1 MDVRFLNSPW
11 LIWKTAAR
19 CNIDMKTR
27 MIRPAALILFAA
39 AGGACN
45 AQVVVKQEPLDMRN
59 GATVLVD
66 DGSCGKGKIKLV
78 SVTHGNAMPGA
89 PLRSEKCIR
98 K

>member
-1 MDVRFLNSPW
+1 
-11 LIWKTAAR
+11 
-19 CNIDMKTR
+19 MKTP

-39 AGGACN
+39 AGSACN
-45 AQVVVKQEPLDMRN
+45 AEVIVKQEPLDMRN

-66 DGSCGKGKIKLV
+66 DGTCGKGKIKLV
-78 SVTHGNAMPGA
+78 TSTHGNAMPGT